1 MRWPYGERMSPGDGL
16 RLTQYATGGDQPDP
30 LPAAQLDALVEE
42 LVGYHH
48 PGVLVGLDCD
58 EDAAAVRVEATRDG
72 AIAILSSAAFGTPVV
87 DDAYDWGRIAAAHAL
102 SDIYAMGGTPVAAIN
117 LVGWPDAVL
126 PRSILTDVLR
136 GGLAVLRQAGCSLA
150 GGHSIAAPEPLYG
163 MALTGVADPDR
174 LMRNDE
180 ARPGIPVSL
189 TKPLGV
195 GLLSHRHTL
204 TGERFEQAVAS
215 MTTLNDDA
223 ARAAIGA
230 GVRAATDVN
239 GYGLLG
245 HLVKMCRASG
255 VAAVLDHAAVP
266 YLDGARASLRAGYV
280 TRRCLRNLDGVRRRV
295 APGARIGDEELLL
308 LADAQISGGLLLAG
322 EIPGGTVIGEFVAAG
337 SDGIRVGVR

>member
-1 MRWPYGERMSPGDGL
+1 MSPGDGL
-16 RLTQYATGGDQPDP
+16 RLTQYATGGGQPDP

-48 PGVLVGLDCD
+48 PGVLMGLDCD

-87 DDAYDWGRIAAAHAL
+87 DEAYDWGRIAATNAL

-126 PRSILTDVLR
+126 PRTMLTEVLR
-136 GGLAVLRQAGCSLA
+136 GGLAVLRQAKCSLA

-163 MALTGVADPDR
+163 MALTGVADPGR

-180 ARPGIPVSL
+180 ARSGIPVCL

-195 GLLSHRHTL
+195 GLLTHRHTL
-204 TGERFEQAVAS
+204 TGEHFDHAVAA

-223 ARAAIGA
+223 AKAAVGA
-230 GVRAATDVN
+230 GIRAATDVN

-245 HLVKMCRASG
+245 QLMKMCRASR
-255 VAAVLDHAAVP
+255 VAAVIDHAAVP
-266 YLDGARASLRAGYV
+266 YLDGTRATLRAGYV
-280 TRRCLRNLDGVRRRV
+280 TGRCVSNLEGVRRRV
-295 APGARIGDEELLL
+295 APGAGVAEEELLL

-322 EIPGGTVIGEFVAAG
+322 EIPGATVIGEFTPAR